1 MLSLVLP
8 KESTPDPERKSALQ
22 RICTRQLFGGNPKA
36 WAITSL
42 LEGGGRR
49 EAPVGGSLDR
59 SAVNCLSSAQA
70 ELPQSA
76 SLTAPSKRGLKQ
88 VESTTRQRPIAV
100 GDAVNLYRLG
110 IAALV

>member
-1 MLSLVLP
+1 MERQKKASRTP
-8 KESTPDPERKSALQ
+8 KGKALCWV
-22 RICTRQLFGGNPKA
+22 RTCTRQLLCKNPKT
-36 WAITSL
+36 WATTSL

-76 SLTAPSKRGLKQ
+76 SLTAPSKRGLNA
-88 VESTTRQRPIAV
+88 ESTTRQRPIAV
-100 GDAVNLYRLG
+100 GDAENVYNSG
-110 IAALV
+110 IAASE

>member
-1 MLSLVLP
+1 M
-8 KESTPDPERKSALQ
+8 
-22 RICTRQLFGGNPKA
+22 RICTRQPLGGNPKIQ
-36 WAITSL
+36 AITSL

-49 EAPVGGSLDR
+49 EAPVGGSFDR

-100 GDAVNLYRLG
+100 GDAVNVYNLG
-110 IAALV
+110 MKTSV